1 MARGGGKGARRWE
14 LGKIDD
20 EPDRNRER
28 NRKRFVLNAR
38 CGTVARPLRRMIR
51 SLTGTWETLTRSA
64 RLVPHYAVVAGA
76 RGGARSQSPLVQ
88 IPPAHLREQ
97 IHERCGQR
105 EAVAWTWGKQACQF
119 RAGAGLK
126 PAGRHFE
133 RLQTHGVCFVTHSAE
148 AGTAGRVVVPMLHEG
163 RCRQYGALRREQH
176 EISENDRA
184 QERAR
189 TAHDV
194 QEPVGATGP
203 SQLRGEGG
211 RTVRSKSRLS
221 GRRPDAR
228 LPGAGKV
235 IRQRN
240 SEQNRRRERKARQK
254 WDERDE
260 RVRTP
265 SVLLAIVG
273 ANCVVFLI
281 WQNTYTRRFMGKH
294 FAVSSAG
301 LLKEGRYHTL
311 ITSIF
316 SHYDVVHLGANMGC
330 LLFFGKEV
338 AAVLGRTR
346 FAAMFVVSGLVS
358 SLAQVAW
365 PLIAPPQSRYSQYQ
379 LGLGASGAVNAV
391 VAYNVL
397 TYPGRILMLFMVLPM
412 PAIVPGL
419 LFLGKDAVGIFAGVA

>member
-1 MARGGGKGARRWE
+1 MSLPALTRWARS
-14 LGKIDD
+14 
-20 EPDRNRER
+20 
-28 NRKRFVLNAR
+28 VQY
-38 CGTVARPLRRMIR
+38 CTVA
-51 SLTGTWETLTRSA
+51 G
-64 RLVPHYAVVAGA
+64 
-76 RGGARSQSPLVQ
+76 SQSPWVQ
-88 IPPAHLREQ
+88 IFPAHPRAQ
-97 IHERCGQR
+97 IHKRCGQR
-105 EAVAWTWGKQACQF
+105 EAVAFSWATPGDACP
-119 RAGAGLK
+119 GLK
-126 PAGRHFE
+126 PEAGRRFE
-133 RLQTHGVCFVTHSAE
+133 RLETHGACFVPHSAE
-148 AGTAGRVVVPMLHEG
+148 AGALRLLARAIAGRVVPMLHEG
-163 RCRQYGALRREQH
+163 YCRQHCRQYGALRREQ
-176 EISENDRA
+176 EESSDNDNA

-194 QEPVGATGP
+194 QEPLSTTDPRPPAKT
-203 SQLRGEGG
+203 
-211 RTVRSKSRLS
+211 RSKSRLS

-228 LPGAGKV
+228 LPAAGKV

-240 SEQNRRRERKARQK
+240 FEQNRRRERTAREK
-254 WDERDE
+254 WEDSDE
-260 RVRTP
+260 VPRTP
-265 SVLLAIVG
+265 SVLLAIIG

-301 LLKEGRYHTL
+301 VLKEGRYHTL

-338 AAVLGRTR
+338 VAILGRTR
-346 FAAMFVVSGLVS
+346 FAAMFIASGLVS

-391 VAYNVL
+391 VAYNIL
-397 TYPGRILMLFMVLPM
+397 TYPGRILMLLMVLPM

-419 LFLGKDAVGIFAGVA
+419 LFLGKDVVGMFAGVVWWCLMVCVLEEEEGDGWAGACARWLCALVYCLLEIVRCLTAHWLSVE